1 MSLIRVGALVKCRDN
16 NYVFGSD
23 LDAGLGL
30 VVQVEKYEDC
40 DTGLSICVQWATD
53 YLWYEEKDLEVISES
68 R

>member
-1 MSLIRVGALVKCRDN
+1 VKVGDLVKCTEGACMRIDGG
-16 NYVFGSD
+16 VGI
-23 LDAGLGL
+23 

-53 YLWYEEKDLEVISES
+53 YLWYEKYDLEVISES

>member
-1 MSLIRVGALVKCRDN
+1 MRIDGGVGI
-16 NYVFGSD
+16 
-23 LDAGLGL
+23 

-53 YLWYEEKDLEVISES
+53 YLWYEKYDLEVISES